1 MSQTS
6 KITVSRENALADEHI
21 LFTGTSEGPSAQ
33 LWRRIAAKSWT
44 LGEIADVNFGKQLRD
59 RKKFTGDV
67 IPVASLRGIPASH
80 RPCYT
85 GRDVNRYSLGWG
97 KLACLNDE
105 MARCGGC
112 WDTTKHDAKNKLVT
126 RQIGRYP
133 DFALDTAGW
142 HCLNTMFMVNLRDA
156 KPDPRYVL
164 GVLNSKLTRA
174 IWLDRFYDQRR
185 TFPKIKGTYLKQ
197 LPIGRIDFSDATDK
211 SRHDRLVN
219 QVEQMLTLCMELAAA
234 RTPQEQT
241 ALTRQI
247 TATDTQIDRLVYD
260 LYGLTEDEISIV
272 EGADGEPAPSRGK
285 E

>member
-1 MSQTS
+1 
-6 KITVSRENALADEHI
+6 
-21 LFTGTSEGPSAQ
+21 
-33 LWRRIAAKSWT
+33 

-59 RKKFTGDV
+59 REKFTSDV
-67 IPVASLRGIPASH
+67 ITVASVRGIPASH

-85 GRDVNRYSLGWG
+85 GRDVNRYSLVWG

-105 MARCGGC
+105 VARCGGC
-112 WDTTKHDAKNKLVT
+112 WDTTRHNAKNKLVT

-164 GVLNSKLTRA
+164 GILNSKLTHA
-174 IWLDRFYDQRR
+174 LWLDRFYDQRR
-185 TFPKIKGTYLKQ
+185 TFPKIKGTYLKL
-197 LPIGRIDFSDATDK
+197 LPIWRIDSSDAADQ
-211 SRHDRLVN
+211 SRHDRLVKM
-219 QVEQMLTLCMELAAA
+219 VETMLALHKQLAAA

-247 TATDTQIDRLVYD
+247 AATDTQIDRLVYD
-260 LYGLTEDEISIV
+260 LNGLTEDEIQIV
-272 EGADGEPAPSRGK
+272 EGAAK
-285 E
+285 